1 MQTEQTLYDFKYT
14 FPFQYSTH
22 LEGHLNHGYIPQ
34 QYLEA
39 QHQLVAIIASVLDEF
54 VEQCN
59 RHGAAAIG
67 WQR

>member
-1 MQTEQTLYDFKYT
+1 MQAEQTLYDFK
-14 FPFQYSTH
+14 YSTH

-59 RHGAAAIG
+59 RH
-67 WQR
+67 